1 MPSTQIKRVLVANR
15 GEIALRIIEA
25 CRKAEIET
33 VVAASLADLDSLPAR
48 KADRVVCIGPP
59 SAAESYLNQSAVITA
74 AVMTGCDAI
83 HPGYGFLAERPDFA
97 EACEEAGL
105 VFIGPSPNILRL
117 FGDKVSARSAAENAG
132 VPFSAGSRELESV
145 DDAVAVAEGLGFP
158 VLLKP
163 VRGGGGK
170 GMRVAADADAV
181 REGYSIA
188 GQEGSAAFGDGGLYM
203 EKWITNARHVE
214 VQVAGDGHGNVV
226 HFGDR
231 DCSVQRRQQKLIE
244 EAPAPGLPPALQA
257 AIRESAVSLCKSV
270 GYDSVGTVEFLVD
283 VETEEY
289 WFLEVNPRIQVEHG
303 VTELVTG
310 ADLVGLQIR
319 LASGETMPWRQE
331 DVKIMGVAIECR
343 VNAEDPNN
351 DFRPSPGR
359 ILNWSPPTH
368 AGVRI
373 DSHCET
379 GYLVPPFY
387 DSLIAKIMA
396 YADDRESA
404 IALLDGALEQFECEG
419 IFTTSEL
426 AQWVLRH
433 DDFRALKQH
442 TKWLDMTLESA
453 LKTSIDNK
461 EKSE

>member
-1 MPSTQIKRVLVANR
+1 LTHIKRVLIANR

-25 CRKAEIET
+25 CRKANIET
-33 VVAASLADLDSLPAR
+33 VVAASSADLKSLPAR
-48 KADRVVCIGPP
+48 LADRVVCIGPP
-59 SAAESYLNQSAVITA
+59 SATDSYLKQSAVITA
-74 AVMTGCDAI
+74 AIMTGCDAI
-83 HPGYGFLAERPDFA
+83 HPGYGFLAERPYFA

-105 VFIGPSPNILRL
+105 IFIGPSPNILRL
-117 FGDKVSARSAAENAG
+117 FGDKVAARGAAERAS
-132 VPFSAGSRELESV
+132 VPLSMGSRELESV

-170 GMRVAADADAV
+170 GMRVAANSEDV
-181 REGYSIA
+181 REAYSIA
-188 GQEGSAAFGDGGLYM
+188 GQEGSAAFGDSGLYM
-203 EKWITNARHVE
+203 EKWITKARHVE
-214 VQVAGDGHGNVV
+214 VQVAGDSHGNVV

-257 AIRESAVSLCKSV
+257 AIRESAVSLCRSV
-270 GYDSVGTVEFLVD
+270 GYDNVGTVEFLVD

-310 ADLVGLQIR
+310 ADLVALQIL
-319 LASGETMPWRQE
+319 LASGEKMPWRQE
-331 DVKIMGVAIECR
+331 DVKISGTAIECR

-359 ILNWSPPTH
+359 IANWSPPKLH
-368 AGVRI
+368 GVRI

-396 YADDRESA
+396 YADDRDSA
-404 IALLDGALEQFECEG
+404 IALLDEALQEFECEG

-426 AQWVLRH
+426 GQWVLRH
-433 DDFRALKQH
+433 DDFRELKQH
-442 TKWLDMTLESA
+442 TKWLDMTLEPS
-453 LKTSIDNK
+453 LKTSK
-461 EKSE
+461 VT

>member
-1 MPSTQIKRVLVANR
+1 MLIANR

-25 CRKAEIET
+25 CRKANIET
-33 VVAASLADLDSLPAR
+33 VVAASSADLKSLPAR
-48 KADRVVCIGPP
+48 LADRVVCIGPP
-59 SAAESYLNQSAVITA
+59 SATDSYLKQSAVITA
-74 AVMTGCDAI
+74 AIMTGCDAI
-83 HPGYGFLAERPDFA
+83 HPGYGFLAERPYFA

-105 VFIGPSPNILRL
+105 IFIGPSPNILRL
-117 FGDKVSARSAAENAG
+117 FGDKVAARGAAERAS
-132 VPFSAGSRELESV
+132 VPLSMGSRELESV

-170 GMRVAADADAV
+170 GMRVAANSEDV
-181 REGYSIA
+181 REAYSIA
-188 GQEGSAAFGDGGLYM
+188 GQEGSAAFGDSGLYM
-203 EKWITNARHVE
+203 EKWITKARHVE
-214 VQVAGDGHGNVV
+214 VQVAGDSHGNVV

-257 AIRESAVSLCKSV
+257 AIRESAVSLCRSV
-270 GYDSVGTVEFLVD
+270 GYDNVGTVEFLVD

-310 ADLVGLQIR
+310 ADLVALQIL
-319 LASGETMPWRQE
+319 LASGEKMPWRQE
-331 DVKIMGVAIECR
+331 DVKISGTAIECR

-359 ILNWSPPTH
+359 IANWSPPKLH
-368 AGVRI
+368 GVRI

-396 YADDRESA
+396 YADDRDSA
-404 IALLDGALEQFECEG
+404 IALLDEALQEFECEG

-426 AQWVLRH
+426 GQWVLRH
-433 DDFRALKQH
+433 DDFRELKQH
-442 TKWLDMTLESA
+442 TKWLDMTLEPS
-453 LKTSIDNK
+453 LKTSK
-461 EKSE
+461 VT

>member
-1 MPSTQIKRVLVANR
+1 LPLTNIKRVLIANR

-25 CRKAEIET
+25 CQKATIET
-33 VVAASLADLDSLPAR
+33 VVAASSADLKSLPAR
-48 KADRVVCIGPP
+48 LADRVVCIGPP
-59 SAAESYLNQSAVITA
+59 SATESYLKQSAVITA
-74 AVMTGCDAI
+74 AIMTGCDAV

-105 VFIGPSPNILRL
+105 IFIGPSPNILRL
-117 FGDKVSARSAAENAG
+117 FGDKVAARGAAERAD
-132 VPFSAGSRELESV
+132 VPLSMGSRELESV
-145 DDAVAVAEGLGFP
+145 EDAVAVAKGLGFP

-170 GMRVAADADAV
+170 GMRVAANAEEV
-181 REGYSIA
+181 REAYSIA
-188 GQEGSAAFGDGGLYM
+188 GQEGSAAFGDSGLYM
-203 EKWITNARHVE
+203 EKWITKARHVE
-214 VQVAGDGHGNVV
+214 VQVAGDRHGNVV

-231 DCSVQRRQQKLIE
+231 DCSVQRRQQKLVE

-257 AIRESAVSLCKSV
+257 AIRESAVSLSRSV
-270 GYDSVGTVEFLVD
+270 GYDNVGTVEFLVD

-310 ADLVGLQIR
+310 ADLVGLQII
-319 LASGETMPWRQE
+319 LASGEKMPWRQE
-331 DVKIMGVAIECR
+331 DVKISGAAIECR

-359 ILNWSPPTH
+359 IASWIPPKQQS
-368 AGVRI
+368 VRI

-396 YADDRESA
+396 YADDRDSA
-404 IALLDGALEQFECEG
+404 IAILDEALEDFECEG

-426 AQWVLRH
+426 GQWVLRH
-433 DDFRALKQH
+433 DDFLTLKQH
-442 TKWLDMTLESA
+442 TKWLDMTLVPT
-453 LKTSIDNK
+453 LKTSK
-461 EKSE
+461 GS